1 MRDFR
6 SLLQRTKG
14 GSINYFSPIILHKED
29 CSINMSIQ
37 ASRFNYSSPRID
49 NLSAY
54 DYDEFEV
61 AFMRDGEF
69 VNPIGIDFGYDQVLP
84 YIPVNEVQSMFEKF
98 MSLNSGKIAEAPIL
112 KLGGWEEEDSE
123 QD

>member
-1 MRDFR
+1 MKELLYSIFQDRRKTMRDFR

-54 DYDEFEV
+54 DYDEFE
-61 AFMRDGEF
+61 DDF
-69 VNPIGIDFGYDQVLP
+69 VSDDDAQ
-84 YIPVNEVQSMFEKF
+84 
-98 MSLNSGKIAEAPIL
+98 EANL
-112 KLGGWEEEDSE
+112 WN
-123 QD
+123 